1 MSVSPHTA
9 SLAGAAGSGL
19 GEALLHHFDRAPYGL
34 ILIGPDRRILCVND
48 AMALLA
54 GASAS
59 SLVGSS
65 LRGFLSSDSPFDL
78 EDRLFDEVANTG
90 SWFGQLEIVTAI
102 GDPVPMLV
110 SITPVGEEGAQNA
123 AGVEEESTESRTP
136 DTTGRARYVATVVEM
151 GEQRWLETES
161 SRRAAELA
169 AFASIA
175 VATGSS
181 GEPQEMLNAVA
192 RAVVEQLEV
201 DACWIH
207 RYDADRSRVTLAGEA
222 THMDSSL
229 RLSPLMIPDAV
240 NPALLRAI
248 ESREQVAES
257 ELLDRSIATVVH
269 APLLARDEVVGV
281 ISILSI
287 EGEKLGARNSDL
299 FRTVSYQVGTAVQ
312 NIRLLE
318 SIRNQQSLLEEKNAE
333 LERYVE
339 ELIHADRL
347 KNEFLANTSHELR
360 TPLNSIIGF
369 LNLVLDDLCQNEEEQ
384 KELLG
389 HALRSGRHLLNL
401 INDVLDLARIQAGRL
416 QVDMRDVALGP
427 LLEEV
432 GNTLGVQSAERK
444 VDFVMEPCPHDL
456 FVRADDAR
464 LRQILVNI
472 IGNSIKFTPK
482 GEVRVSLDAAP
493 GSPFVTIV
501 IRDTGI
507 GVAPEKMQLLFLQF
521 SQADATTT
529 RKFGG
534 TGLGLA
540 IVKELVEKM
549 GGSVRLESDGVGK
562 GTTVFVTLAR
572 SGSGEGGPGP
582 AGPQDPVATSGAP

>member
-1 MSVSPHTA
+1 MSAVP
-9 SLAGAAGSGL
+9 GAAASAASAATPSSRIGD
-19 GEALLHHFDRAPYGL
+19 ALLDHFDRAPYGL
-34 ILIGPDRRILCVND
+34 VLVGGDRKIIRVND
-48 AMALLA
+48 AMAQLT
-54 GASAS
+54 GTSVTS
-59 SLVGSS
+59 VVGTS
-65 LRGFLSSDSPFDL
+65 LRGFLSTDSPFDL
-78 EDRLFDEVANTG
+78 EDRLFEEVAASG

-110 SITPVGEEGAQNA
+110 SITPVLPDGSD
-123 AGVEEESTESRTP
+123 GV
-136 DTTGRARYVATVVEM
+136 RYVVTVVEM
-151 GEQRWLETES
+151 GEQRWLESES
-161 SRRAAELA
+161 SRRAAELS

-207 RYDADRSRVTLAGEA
+207 RYDEEQARVTLAGEA

-229 RLSPLMIPDAV
+229 RLSPLMIPDPV

-248 ESREQVAES
+248 ETREQTAES

-269 APLLARDEVVGV
+269 AALLARDEVVGV

-287 EGEKLGARNSDL
+287 EGEKLGARNSEL

-312 NIRLLE
+312 NLRLLE
-318 SIRNQQSLLEEKNAE
+318 SIRQQQSLLESKNAQL
-333 LERYVE
+333 LEYVE
-339 ELIHADRL
+339 ELIAADRL

-369 LNLVLDDLCQNEEEQ
+369 LNLVLDDLCQNEEER

-389 HALRSGRHLLNL
+389 HALKSGRHLLNL

-416 QVDMRDVALGP
+416 QVDMRDVAIAP
-427 LLEEV
+427 LLDEV
-432 GNTLGVQSAERK
+432 GNTLGVQAAEKK
-444 VDFVMEPCPHDL
+444 VDFVMEPIPADL
-456 FVRADDAR
+456 RVQVDDAR

-472 IGNSIKFTPK
+472 VGNAIKFTQK
-482 GEVRVSLDAAP
+482 GEVRVRVEADP

-507 GVAPEKMQLLFLQF
+507 GVPPEKMQRLFRQF
-521 SQADATTT
+521 SQADASTT
-529 RKFGG
+529 RKYGG
-534 TGLGLA
+534 SGLGLA

-549 GGSVRLESDGVGK
+549 GGSVRLESAGAGE
-562 GTTVFVTLAR
+562 GTTVSVTLVRAGAAGADPQ
-572 SGSGEGGPGP
+572 GSGE
-582 AGPQDPVATSGAP
+582 AS

>member
-1 MSVSPHTA
+1 MSAVPGAPSPA
-9 SLAGAAGSGL
+9 SQGART
-19 GEALLHHFDRAPYGL
+19 GEALLDHFDRAPYGFVL
-34 ILIGPDRRILCVND
+34 VGGDRKIVRVND
-48 AMALLA
+48 AMAQLT
-54 GASAS
+54 GASAA

-65 LRGFLSSDSPFDL
+65 LRGFLSTDSPFDL
-78 EDRLFDEVANTG
+78 EDRLFDEVASSG
-90 SWFGQLEIVTAI
+90 SWFGQLEIVSAI

-110 SITPVGEEGAQNA
+110 SITPVAERADPNG
-123 AGVEEESTESRTP
+123 SDP
-136 DTTGRARYVATVVEM
+136 DSVRYVVTVVEL

-161 SRRAAELA
+161 SRRAAELS

-181 GEPQEMLNAVA
+181 AEPQEMLNAVA

-207 RYDADRSRVTLAGEA
+207 RYDAEHTRVTLAGEA

-229 RLSPLMIPDAV
+229 RLSSLLIPDAV

-248 ESREQVAES
+248 ETREQTAES

-281 ISILSI
+281 ISILSV
-287 EGEKLGARNSDL
+287 EGEKLGARNSEL

-312 NIRLLE
+312 NLRLLE
-318 SIRNQQSLLEEKNAE
+318 SIREQQSQLEEKNRQ
-333 LERYVE
+333 LLDYVE
-339 ELIHADRL
+339 ELIAADRL

-369 LNLVLDDLCQNEEEQ
+369 LNLVLDDLCHSEEEQ

-389 HALRSGRHLLNL
+389 HALKSGRHLLNL
-401 INDVLDLARIQAGRL
+401 INDVLDLARVQAGRL
-416 QVDMRDVALGP
+416 QVDMADVALAP
-427 LLEEV
+427 LLDEV
-432 GNTLGVQSAERK
+432 GNTLGVQAAEKK
-444 VDFVMEPCPHDL
+444 VDFVMEPIPADL
-456 FVRADDAR
+456 HVQADDAR
-464 LRQILVNI
+464 LRQILVNV
-472 IGNSIKFTPK
+472 IGNSIKFTQT
-482 GEVRVSLDAAP
+482 GEVRVRVEADP
-493 GSPFVTIV
+493 GSPFVSVV

-507 GVAPEKMQLLFLQF
+507 GVAQDKMQRLFRQF
-521 SQADATTT
+521 SQADASTT
-529 RKFGG
+529 RKYGG
-534 TGLGLA
+534 TGLGLV

-549 GGSVRLESDGVGK
+549 GGSVRLESAGVEQ

-572 SGSGEGGPGP
+572 ASAQAEGCGS
-582 AGPQDPVATSGAP
+582 

>member
-1 MSVSPHTA
+1 MSVSPHPA
-9 SLAGAAGSGL
+9 SLAGATASGL

-34 ILIGPDRRILCVND
+34 VLIGPDRRILRVND
-48 AMALLA
+48 AMAQLA

-59 SLVGSS
+59 SLAGSS

-78 EDRLFDEVANTG
+78 EDRLFDEVASTG

-110 SITPVGEEGAQNA
+110 SITPVGEEAAQSA
-123 AGVEEESTESRTP
+123 PDVQDGSTDSRASDTAGRV
-136 DTTGRARYVATVVEM
+136 RYVATVVEM

-444 VDFVMEPCPHDL
+444 VDFVMEPCPRDL

-464 LRQILVNI
+464 LRQILVNV

-482 GEVRVSLDAAP
+482 GEVHVSLDAAP

-507 GVAPEKMQLLFLQF
+507 GVAPEKMQLLFLHF

-562 GTTVFVTLAR
+562 GTTVYVTLAR
-572 SGSGEGGPGP
+572 AASGEGGPGP
-582 AGPQDPVATSGAP
+582 AEPQDPAATSGAP

>member
-1 MSVSPHTA
+1 MSVSSRAATP
-9 SLAGAAGSGL
+9 AGSVSPGL
-19 GEALLHHFDRAPYGL
+19 GEALYHHFDRAPYGL
-34 ILIGPDRRILCVND
+34 VLIGADRRILRVND
-48 AMALLA
+48 AMSQLA
-54 GASAS
+54 GANAS

-78 EDRLFDEVANTG
+78 EDRLFDEVASSG

-110 SITPVGEEGAQNA
+110 SITPVGGSA
-123 AGVEEESTESRTP
+123 P
-136 DTTGRARYVATVVEM
+136 DVGENGGPVASENSEAVRFVVTVVEL

-207 RYDADRSRVTLAGEA
+207 RHEADQSRVTLAGEA

-248 ESREQVAES
+248 ETREQTAES

-281 ISILSI
+281 ISILSV
-287 EGEKLGARNSDL
+287 EGEKLGVKNSDL

-318 SIRNQQSLLEEKNAE
+318 SIRSQQSLLEEKNAQ
-333 LERYVE
+333 LLRYVE

-369 LNLVLDDLCQNEEEQ
+369 LNLVLDDLCQDEAEK

-389 HALRSGRHLLNL
+389 HALRSGRHLLSL
-401 INDVLDLARIQAGRL
+401 INDVLDLARVQAGGL
-416 QVDMRDVALGP
+416 QVEMCDVALAP
-427 LLEEV
+427 LLDEV
-432 GNTLGVQSAERK
+432 GNTLGVQAAEKK
-444 VDFVMEPCPHDL
+444 VDFVMEPCPRELSVHVDES
-456 FVRADDAR
+456 R
-464 LRQILVNI
+464 LRQILVNV
-472 IGNSIKFTPK
+472 IGNAIKFTSK
-482 GEVRVSLDAAP
+482 GEVRVRIHAET
-493 GSPFVTIV
+493 GSPFVGIE

-507 GVAPEKMQLLFLQF
+507 GVAPEKMERLFRQF
-521 SQADATTT
+521 SQGDSTTT
-529 RKFGG
+529 RKYGG
-534 TGLGLA
+534 SGLGLA

-549 GGSVRLESDGVGK
+549 GGSVRLESEGEGQ
-562 GTTVFVTLAR
+562 GATVFVTLAR
-572 SGSGEGGPGP
+572 SGAGGAAAEGRGA
-582 AGPQDPVATSGAP
+582 AGDQGSGAVRP

>member
-1 MSVSPHTA
+1 MSAVP
-9 SLAGAAGSGL
+9 GAAPSAASAATPSSRIGD
-19 GEALLHHFDRAPYGL
+19 ALLDHFDRAPYGL
-34 ILIGPDRRILCVND
+34 VLVGGDRKIVRVND
-48 AMALLA
+48 AMAQLT
-54 GASAS
+54 GTSATS
-59 SLVGSS
+59 VVGTS
-65 LRGFLSSDSPFDL
+65 LRGFLSTDSPFDL
-78 EDRLFDEVANTG
+78 EDRLFEEVAASG

-110 SITPVGEEGAQNA
+110 SITPVLPD
-123 AGVEEESTESRTP
+123 GVS
-136 DTTGRARYVATVVEM
+136 DGVRYVVTVVEM
-151 GEQRWLETES
+151 GEQRWLESES
-161 SRRAAELA
+161 SRRAAELS

-207 RYDADRSRVTLAGEA
+207 RYDEEQARVTLAGEA

-229 RLSPLMIPDAV
+229 RLSPLMIPDPV

-248 ESREQVAES
+248 ETREQTAES

-269 APLLARDEVVGV
+269 AALLARDEVVGV

-287 EGEKLGARNSDL
+287 EGEKLGARNSEL

-312 NIRLLE
+312 NLRLLE
-318 SIRNQQSLLEEKNAE
+318 SIRQQQSLLESKNAQL
-333 LERYVE
+333 LEYVE
-339 ELIHADRL
+339 ELIAADRL

-369 LNLVLDDLCQNEEEQ
+369 LNLVLDDLCQNEEER

-389 HALRSGRHLLNL
+389 HALKSGRHLLNL

-416 QVDMRDVALGP
+416 QVDMRDVAIAP
-427 LLEEV
+427 LLDEV
-432 GNTLGVQSAERK
+432 GNTLGVQAAEKK
-444 VDFVMEPCPHDL
+444 VDFVMEPIPADL
-456 FVRADDAR
+456 RVQVDDAR

-472 IGNSIKFTPK
+472 IGNAIKFTQK
-482 GEVRVSLDAAP
+482 GEVRVRVEADP

-507 GVAPEKMQLLFLQF
+507 GVPPEKMQRLFRQF
-521 SQADATTT
+521 SQADASTT
-529 RKFGG
+529 RKYGG
-534 TGLGLA
+534 SGLGLA

-549 GGSVRLESDGVGK
+549 GGSVRLESAGAGE
-562 GTTVFVTLAR
+562 GTTVSVTLVRAGLAGADPQ
-572 SGSGEGGPGP
+572 GSGE
-582 AGPQDPVATSGAP
+582 AS

>member
-1 MSVSPHTA
+1 V
-9 SLAGAAGSGL
+9 
-19 GEALLHHFDRAPYGL
+19 R
-34 ILIGPDRRILCVND
+34 VND
-48 AMALLA
+48 AMAQLA

-59 SLVGSS
+59 SLAGSS

-78 EDRLFDEVANTG
+78 EDRLFDEVASTG

-110 SITPVGEEGAQNA
+110 SITPVGDEASRGSTGVPEGA
-123 AGVEEESTESRTP
+123 GDSRDSGAP
-136 DTTGRARYVATVVEM
+136 ERVRYVVTVVEM

-161 SRRAAELA
+161 SRGAAELA

-181 GEPQEMLNAVA
+181 GETQEMLNAVA

-207 RYDADRSRVTLAGEA
+207 RYDADHSRVTLAGEA

-229 RLSPLMIPDAV
+229 RLSPLLIPDAV

-248 ESREQVAES
+248 ESREQLTES

-287 EGEKLGARNSDL
+287 EGEKLGAKNSDL
-299 FRTVSYQVGTAVQ
+299 FRTVSYQVGTAIQ

-318 SIRNQQSLLEEKNAE
+318 SIRNQQSLLEEKNRE

-369 LNLVLDDLCQNEEEQ
+369 LNLVLDDLCQSEEEQ

-416 QVDMRDVALGP
+416 EVDMRDVALGP
-427 LLEEV
+427 LLDEV
-432 GNTLGVQSAERK
+432 GTTLGVQSAEKK
-444 VDFVMEPCPHDL
+444 VDFVMEPCPRDL

-472 IGNSIKFTPK
+472 VGNAIKFTPK
-482 GEVRVSLDAAP
+482 GEVRVSLDAPP

-549 GGSVRLESDGVGK
+549 GGSVRLESGGVGM

-572 SGSGEGGPGP
+572 AGSGEGGPDP
-582 AGPQDPVATSGAP
+582 AGPQALAAPSGEA

>member
-1 MSVSPHTA
+1 MSAVP
-9 SLAGAAGSGL
+9 GAAASAASAATPSSRIGD
-19 GEALLHHFDRAPYGL
+19 ALLDHFDRAPYGL
-34 ILIGPDRRILCVND
+34 VLVGGDRKIIRVND
-48 AMALLA
+48 AMAQLT
-54 GASAS
+54 GTSVTS
-59 SLVGSS
+59 VVGTS
-65 LRGFLSSDSPFDL
+65 LRGFLSTDSPFDL
-78 EDRLFDEVANTG
+78 EDRLFEEVAASG

-110 SITPVGEEGAQNA
+110 SITPVLPVGSD
-123 AGVEEESTESRTP
+123 GV
-136 DTTGRARYVATVVEM
+136 RYVVTVVEM
-151 GEQRWLETES
+151 GEQRWLESES
-161 SRRAAELA
+161 SRRAAELS

-207 RYDADRSRVTLAGEA
+207 RYDEEQARVTLAGEA

-229 RLSPLMIPDAV
+229 RLSPLMIPDPV

-248 ESREQVAES
+248 ETREQTAES

-269 APLLARDEVVGV
+269 AALLARDEVVGV

-287 EGEKLGARNSDL
+287 EGEKLGARNSEL

-312 NIRLLE
+312 NLRLLE
-318 SIRNQQSLLEEKNAE
+318 SIRQQQSLLESKNAQL
-333 LERYVE
+333 LEYVE
-339 ELIHADRL
+339 ELIAADRL

-369 LNLVLDDLCQNEEEQ
+369 LNLVLDDLCQNEEER

-389 HALRSGRHLLNL
+389 HALKSGRHLLNL

-416 QVDMRDVALGP
+416 QVDMRDVAIAP
-427 LLEEV
+427 LLDEV
-432 GNTLGVQSAERK
+432 GNTLGVQAAEKK
-444 VDFVMEPCPHDL
+444 VDFVMEPIPADL
-456 FVRADDAR
+456 RVQVDDAR

-472 IGNSIKFTPK
+472 IGNAIKFTQK
-482 GEVRVSLDAAP
+482 GEVRVRVEADP

-501 IRDTGI
+501 IRDTES
-507 GVAPEKMQLLFLQF
+507 ACRRRRCSASSASSPRRTHRPRA
-521 SQADATTT
+521 STAA
-529 RKFGG
+529 R
-534 TGLGLA
+534 
-540 IVKELVEKM
+540 
-549 GGSVRLESDGVGK
+549 GSDSRSSRSWSKRWVGRCSSRARVRGRER
-562 GTTVFVTLAR
+562 R
-572 SGSGEGGPGP
+572 SP
-582 AGPQDPVATSGAP
+582 

>member
-1 MSVSPHTA
+1 MSAVPRAVPAGVSN
-9 SLAGAAGSGL
+9 GL
-19 GEALLHHFDRAPYGL
+19 DGALLEHFDRAPYGL
-34 ILIGPDRRILCVND
+34 VLIGADRRIVRVND
-48 AMALLA
+48 AMAQLA
-54 GASAS
+54 GASAAA
-59 SLVGSS
+59 LVGSS
-65 LRGFLSSDSPFDL
+65 LRGFLASDSPFDL
-78 EDRLFDEVANTG
+78 EDRLFDEVASTG

-110 SITPVGEEGAQNA
+110 SIAPVGAAPGGEPTDTGA
-123 AGVEEESTESRTP
+123 GSP
-136 DTTGRARYVATVVEM
+136 DAIRYVVTVVDQ

-181 GEPQEMLNAVA
+181 AEPQEMLNAVA

-207 RYDADRSRVTLAGEA
+207 RYDAEQSRVVLAGEA
-222 THMDSSL
+222 THIDSSL

-248 ESREQVAES
+248 DTREQVSES

-281 ISILSI
+281 ISILSV
-287 EGEKLGARNSDL
+287 EGEKLGARNSEI
-299 FRTVSYQVGTAVQ
+299 FRTVSYQVGTALQ
-312 NIRLLE
+312 NLRLLE
-318 SIRNQQSLLEEKNAE
+318 SIRMQQSLLEEKNAE

-339 ELIHADRL
+339 ELIQADRL

-369 LNLVLDDLCQNEEEQ
+369 LNLVLDDLCQSEEEK

-389 HALRSGRHLLNL
+389 LALRSGKHLLNL

-416 QVDMRDVALGP
+416 QVDMQDVALGV
-427 LLEEV
+427 LMEEV
-432 GNTLGVQSAERK
+432 GSTLGVQSAEKK
-444 VDFVMEPCPHDL
+444 VDFVMEPFPRDL
-456 FVRADDAR
+456 YVRADDAR
-464 LRQILVNI
+464 LRQILVNV
-472 IGNSIKFTPK
+472 IGNSIKFTTQ
-482 GEVRVSLDAAP
+482 GEVRVSLQAEP
-493 GSPFVTIV
+493 GSPYVCIV

-507 GVAPEKMQLLFLQF
+507 GVAPEKMQLLFRQF
-521 SQADATTT
+521 SQADASTT

-540 IVKELVEKM
+540 IVKELVEQM
-549 GGSVRLESDGVGK
+549 GGSVRLESDGVGR
-562 GTTVFVTLAR
+562 GTTVTVTLAR
-572 SGSGEGGPGP
+572 SGAAEPGGAP
-582 AGPQDPVATSGAP
+582 ATGPQAAGA

>member
-1 MSVSPHTA
+1 MSAPARAA
-9 SLAGAAGSGL
+9 SNVAGSTARPADPL
-19 GEALLHHFDRAPYGL
+19 GDALLEHFDRAPYGL
-34 ILIGPDRRILCVND
+34 FLIGADRKIVRVND
-48 AMALLA
+48 AMAQLA
-54 GASAS
+54 GATKVA
-59 SLVGSS
+59 LVGAS
-65 LRGFLSSDSPFDL
+65 LRGFLSTDSPFDL
-78 EDRLFDEVANTG
+78 EDRLFDEVASTG
-90 SWFGQLEIVTAI
+90 SWFGQLEVVTAI

-110 SITPVGEEGAQNA
+110 SITPVSEGAGAA
-123 AGVEEESTESRTP
+123 AGTADTP
-136 DTTGRARYVATVVEM
+136 DAAEVIRYVVTVVEQ

-207 RYDADRSRVTLAGEA
+207 RYDAEHSRVGLAGEA
-222 THMDSSL
+222 THIDSSL

-248 ESREQVAES
+248 ETREQVSES

-281 ISILSI
+281 ISILSV
-287 EGEKLGARNSDL
+287 EGEKLGARNSEI
-299 FRTVSYQVGTAVQ
+299 FRTVSYQVGTALQ
-312 NIRLLE
+312 NLRLLE
-318 SIRNQQSLLEEKNAE
+318 SIRQQQSLLEQKNAQL
-333 LERYVE
+333 LEYVE

-369 LNLVLDDLCQNEEEQ
+369 LNLVLDDLCQSEEEK

-389 HALRSGRHLLNL
+389 LALRSGKHLLNL

-416 QVDMRDVALGP
+416 QVDMQDVALGT
-427 LLEEV
+427 LMEEV
-432 GNTLGVQSAERK
+432 GSTLGVQSAEKK
-444 VDFVMEPCPHDL
+444 VDFVMEPFPRDL
-456 FVRADDAR
+456 LVRADDAR

-472 IGNSIKFTPK
+472 IGNAIKFTSE
-482 GEVRVSLDAAP
+482 GEVRVSLQTAP
-493 GSPFVTIV
+493 GSPYVCIV

-507 GVAPEKMQLLFLQF
+507 GVAPERRQLLFRQF
-521 SQADATTT
+521 SQGDASTT

-540 IVKELVEKM
+540 IVKELVERM
-549 GGSVRLESDGVGK
+549 GGSVCLDSDGVGK
-562 GTTVFVTLAR
+562 GTTVTVTLTRAGAVAGEA
-572 SGSGEGGPGP
+572 SPDGSQEG
-582 AGPQDPVATSGAP
+582 AAAP